1 MAYGG
6 SKDDVIDDVTWSW
19 KVKVVT
25 PIYLSAIIS
34 KTARD
39 RDSVTMGH
47 LSEMAYVVPND
58 HVTNDVTDPE
68 RLTSWPSY
76 L

>member
-1 MAYGG
+1 MMT
-6 SKDDVIDDVTWSW
+6 SSITSRDPE
-19 KVKVVT
+19 VKVVT

-47 LSEMAYVVPND
+47 ISEMAYVVPND

-68 RLTSWPSY
+68 RLTS
-76 L
+76 